1 MKWSF
6 SAQRSLPLGI
16 DLGATRVRI
25 AQSEHRSDGSIR
37 LLAVASH
44 AYAHD
49 PVPAITRALAELNT
63 TERRCVFGLH
73 HEQARLAVVHLPR
86 LRPTERRAAL
96 VLAAE
101 RQLGGDIT
109 TSDVR
114 YARSRDD
121 RADWTIALAQRDA
134 LDHITTIAR
143 KSGLRVVA
151 IDDNRLALRRA
162 LDAVDGTID
171 VGHAQTRLT
180 MYADPLPRSYTIAIG
195 GREITAA
202 ISDALSIDADRAETR
217 KRTLGFAGAGLDV
230 RERWFGQLKTAIETL
245 ASGHRSSLRRMAL
258 VGNGSRIPGL
268 VPQLEACL
276 GISIETNVLGV
287 QTRSTLPMDTLRF
300 ATADWALAIGL
311 SRWSAA

>member
-1 MKWSF
+1 
-6 SAQRSLPLGI
+6 
-16 DLGATRVRI
+16 
-25 AQSEHRSDGSIR
+25 
-37 LLAVASH
+37 
-44 AYAHD
+44 
-49 PVPAITRALAELNT
+49 
-63 TERRCVFGLH
+63 
-73 HEQARLAVVHLPR
+73 
-86 LRPTERRAAL
+86 
-96 VLAAE
+96 
-101 RQLGGDIT
+101 
-109 TSDVR
+109 
-114 YARSRDD
+114 
-121 RADWTIALAQRDA
+121 
-134 LDHITTIAR
+134 
-143 KSGLRVVA
+143 
-151 IDDNRLALRRA
+151 
-162 LDAVDGTID
+162 
-171 VGHAQTRLT
+171 

-287 QTRSTLPMDTLRF
+287 QTRSTLPMETLRF